1 MNWIVIAR
9 VLFTVL
15 SLFAG
20 TFGVANSIQAGNNA
34 LEATGDGGVVGFSV
48 FDIMASVIPLIASVA
63 SGLAAIFA
71 PSFFPKGLNTKE
83 FTEAV
88 QAIIAWYQDRENPK
102 KLRAAGL
109 ECVDVL
115 TDIVGQGDPEIQATL
130 ATLSQQLHKKY
141 GMIPVQ
147 LMNTQ
152 GRMGTYPP
160 MSLATQQLL
169 HQQQMMQN
177 QMMANQAAAAATRI

>member
-20 TFGVANSIQAGNNA
+20 TFGVANSIQATNNA
-34 LEATGDGGVVGFSV
+34 FESTGDGIVGFSA
-48 FDIMASVIPLIASVA
+48 FDIMASFVPFVASIA

-71 PSFFPKGLNTKE
+71 PSFFPKGLDTKE
-83 FTEAV
+83 FGEAV

-130 ATLSQQLHKKY
+130 ATLSRQLHEKY
-141 GMIPVQ
+141 GMIPPVPPQ
-147 LMNTQ
+147 MTPAMQ
-152 GRMGTYPP
+152 QIMRGR
-160 MSLATQQLL
+160 
-169 HQQQMMQN
+169 
-177 QMMANQAAAAATRI
+177 